1 MIGIGESPPRPDGF
15 AKVTGAARYVDDVT
29 LPGMMHGATVRSPH
43 PHARILGIRWHPERA
58 PAGALCLT
66 ASDLPGPN
74 GVQLIDDGWPILA
87 ADTVRHVGEP
97 VALVAAPTLLAARQA
112 LAAVEVDYE
121 PLPAVLDMDDP
132 DPLPPLYEIGMDSGD
147 VEAGLAQAAHVIEG
161 EWRTGHQEHKIGRAH
176 V

>member
-1 MIGIGESPPRPDGF
+1 MSTTSPSPGCGTARPC
-15 AKVTGAARYVDDVT
+15 AAPT
-29 LPGMMHGATVRSPH
+29 LTPASVR
-43 PHARILGIRWHPERA
+43 IRWYPERA

-66 ASDLPGPN
+66 AADLPGPN

-121 PLPAVLDMDDP
+121 PLPAVLDTGRCRARS
-132 DPLPPLYEIGMDSGD
+132 PLSTRSGWTAATWKPPW
-147 VEAGLAQAAHVIEG
+147 LARP
-161 EWRTGHQEHKIGRAH
+161 RT
-176 V
+176 